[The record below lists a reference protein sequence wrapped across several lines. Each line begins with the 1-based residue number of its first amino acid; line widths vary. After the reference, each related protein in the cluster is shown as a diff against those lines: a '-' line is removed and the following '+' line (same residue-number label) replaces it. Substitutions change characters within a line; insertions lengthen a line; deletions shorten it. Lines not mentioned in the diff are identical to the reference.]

1 MLNCHISSLSSVF
14 CGSNTAPRKGPT
26 DIYLHL
32 LLQARTQ
39 FLSQHRWCSKS
50 DWALPVWPPIA
61 WQFGKNDMS
70 FTKHWNTGRPPLSD
84 FMNIPYFH
92 SNKPSFERWVPVESS
107 DRFTPDFIPGPAR
120 DAKVAIKCWGRLLF
134 MAINPDQNL
143 VEQLP
148 MAPKWSLRSLDELWL
163 ETSSICKSS
172 LSFKWNLGAWP
183 NHEVSW

>member
-1 MLNCHISSLSSVF
+1 MFKGKTHYKLPFSIAMLNCHLSSLSSIF
-14 CGSNTAPRKGPT
+14 FGSNTAPRKGPT

-70 FTKHWNTGRPPLSD
+70 FTKHWNTGRPPLWD

-92 SNKPSFERWVPVESS
+92 SNNPSFERWVPVESS
-107 DRFTPDFIPGPAR
+107 DRFTPDFIPLGPTR
-120 DAKVAIKCWGRLLF
+120 DAKVAIVLGKATMYGNRSGSKSGGAASHGSKMVSEVVRWTMAGDLL
-134 MAINPDQNL
+134 DL
-143 VEQLP
+143 
-148 MAPKWSLRSLDELWL
+148 
-163 ETSSICKSS
+163 
-172 LSFKWNLGAWP
+172 
-183 NHEVSW
+183 